1 MTRALA
7 LGIPAATTVQI
18 FDPQK
23 AENMENLPQTPLVS
37 SIYPGFHY
45 YNSPY
50 SQYSPYGGASS
61 NSETGNTSLA
71 MYSPMN
77 AAQGTVAQYPYS
89 SVLNGTNYTSA
100 YQLSPYIYPSM
111 SSENN
116 SAATNQGAFHGE
128 QAQS

>member
-7 LGIPAATTVQI
+7 LGVPAATTVQI
-18 FDPQK
+18 FDPLK
-23 AENMENLPQTPLVS
+23 AENIDNLPQTPLVL

-45 YNSPY
+45 YGSPY

-61 NSETGNTSLA
+61 HSEAGNTNLA
-71 MYSPMN
+71 MYSPMS

-89 SVLNGTNYTSA
+89 SVLNGTNYSSA
-100 YQLSPYIYPSM
+100 YQLSPYIYPTVSN
-111 SSENN
+111 ENN
-116 SAATNQGAFHGE
+116 GAATNQGTFHSE